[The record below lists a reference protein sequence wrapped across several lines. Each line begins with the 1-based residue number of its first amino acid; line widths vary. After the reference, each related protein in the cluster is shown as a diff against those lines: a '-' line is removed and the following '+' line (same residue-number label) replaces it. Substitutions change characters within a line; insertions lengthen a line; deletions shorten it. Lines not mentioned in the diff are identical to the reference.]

1 MNLPKDTKPLIWGA
15 VGGAVLCMALGFTWG
30 GWITGATARKEAAI
44 AQHDG
49 MVAALAPICAERFR
63 SEADGP
69 ARLADLAKASSWER
83 GGIVER
89 GGYALMPG
97 SKTSNSDV
105 ARACAEML
113 ANPASPKT

>member
-1 MNLPKDTKPLIWGA
+1 MNLPKDTRPLIWGA
-15 VGGAVLCMALGFTWG
+15 IGGAVLCIALGFTWG
-30 GWITGATARKEAAI
+30 GWVTSATARKEAAI

-63 SEADGP
+63 SQADGP
-69 ARLADLAKASSWER
+69 AKLADLAKASSWER
-83 GGIVER
+83 SGMVER
-89 GGYALMPG
+89 SGYALMPG

-113 ANPASPKT
+113 ANPAPPKA